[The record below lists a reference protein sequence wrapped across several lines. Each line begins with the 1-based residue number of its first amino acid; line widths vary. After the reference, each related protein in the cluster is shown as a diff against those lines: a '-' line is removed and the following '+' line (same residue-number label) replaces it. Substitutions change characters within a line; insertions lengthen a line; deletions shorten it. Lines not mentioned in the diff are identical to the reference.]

1 MPSSSVKA
9 AETTSYD
16 AVRATPFTR
25 IHGRPTRQDYELLK
39 KQVKLFETHQFC
51 IQKLLLASKKIEI
64 KEFVT
69 IYNLGINTTLS
80 RKLLHFQPDVK
91 IAQTIEFSAGQRST
105 MEQVY

>member
-1 MPSSSVKA
+1 MTDGKSVLNVMFKTFLA
-9 AETTSYD
+9 HIGLHHTNIS
-16 AVRATPFTR
+16 
-25 IHGRPTRQDYELLK
+25 RPVALVYLSLRRPLSN
-39 KQVKLFETHQFC
+39 FWR
-51 IQKLLLASKKIEI
+51 
-64 KEFVT
+64 KEMAGEKT